1 MFIYGFGVLL
11 LACLFQGSF
20 GICFKKY
27 QPFSWEAFWALFSI
41 IGVLFIPHMWAYIE
55 VPNYMEYI
63 LQTPAHV
70 LFIGALAGFFWGISA
85 IWYSRA
91 IDTIGVS
98 LTSGINV
105 GASTILGSL
114 IPMIILKTV
123 PAANVLMVLLTGQAI
138 MLLGVGALTK
148 AGLMKGSADS
158 AGKGSSSAM
167 KAGIILALISGL
179 GSASLNIAY
188 SYTQVPVQ
196 NAIADGIPAIS
207 ASLISWPVVFFGG
220 FLANF
225 FFALSKL
232 IKNKTY
238 NNYFEKGCGIAYAK
252 VILTSFVWFAALAI
266 YGKAS
271 SMLGPLGPVV
281 GWISFNGIALVI
293 ANSWGLKD
301 GEWKGYPEAK
311 KVMLIGNGILIL
323 SFIVLGIANG
333 M

>member
-11 LACLFQGSF
+11 LACVFQGSF

-41 IGVLFIPHMWAYIE
+41 IGVLLIPHIWAYIE
-55 VPNYMEYI
+55 VPSYMKYI
-63 LQTPAHV
+63 LQTPVHV
-70 LFIGALAGFFWGISA
+70 LLIGALAGFFWGISA

-98 LTSGINV
+98 LTSGINI

-114 IPMIILKTV
+114 IPMLILKTV
-123 PAANVLMVLLTGQAI
+123 PAANVLTVLLIGQVI
-138 MLLGVGALTK
+138 MLLGVAALTK
-148 AGLMKGSADS
+148 AGLMKGSVDS
-158 AGKGSSSAM
+158 ADKGLSSAM
-167 KAGIILALISGL
+167 KSGIILALISGL

-225 FFALSKL
+225 FYALS
-232 IKNKTY
+232 N
-238 NNYFEKGCGIAYAK
+238 
-252 VILTSFVWFAALAI
+252 
-266 YGKAS
+266 
-271 SMLGPLGPVV
+271 
-281 GWISFNGIALVI
+281 NGIALVI
-293 ANSWGLKD
+293 ANAWGLKD

-311 KVMLIGNGILIL
+311 KVMFIGNGILII